1 MIRDSEYVR
10 AYASRYR
17 EIFPVRIASIL
28 AIIVLTTWLQGWA
41 WGLNYAVCQLG
52 LYAVF
57 WIVVERARLRPEV
70 PGAGQALKRWTEG
83 VTLVLAIHCSLF
95 ALAAATVRP
104 DHIFHAILLLCGHLI
119 VGALQVHISR
129 LSFAVS
135 VTPPALT
142 IAWLAWLAAGSNIG
156 LMACAATLTAG
167 VLGAAWRQM
176 VSDRQAVELQ
186 VDLTERTAALE
197 TALTQAETDRAQAE
211 RANMAKSRFLAMIS
225 HDVRTPLNII
235 MGVVEV
241 LKRKK
246 RPAAETELVA
256 DMGDAGSMLLRL
268 LNGALDL
275 SKIES
280 GQSEVALAPV
290 DVRAGLE
297 SVGRVWRHRA
307 EELNLDLVVDC
318 DGAPADFHVLADEG
332 RIEQVVIN
340 LLSNALKMTPAGTV
354 RLHARARPAG
364 DGVVALDIEVH
375 DQGPGVPEDQRARI
389 FEPFEQLDAGRA
401 AGGAGL
407 GLAICR
413 SSVEAMGGTLGVRE
427 AEGGGAVFWF
437 RITADRSEPAA
448 APAPAPAP
456 TPTPTP
462 AKRSGALSVLAA
474 EDHPANRKLLAMLLE
489 SLNVDLAF
497 AENGAEAVALASQ
510 NAYDLI
516 LMDVMMPVMDGVAAL
531 QAIRA
536 TGNAVPIH
544 MLTANVFD
552 DDVARYMAA
561 GADGVLGKPFKV
573 AALHALIAETSAPPM
588 RMAG

>member
-1 MIRDSEYVR
+1 MDRNSEYVR
-10 AYASRYR
+10 AYAGRYGDM
-17 EIFPVRIASIL
+17 FPIRIASIVG
-28 AIIVLTTWLQGWA
+28 IVAVALWLLDWTWA
-41 WGLNYAVCQLG
+41 LNFAVCQLG
-52 LYAVF
+52 LYGLF
-57 WIVVERARLRPEV
+57 WWWVQIGLNQPQA
-70 PGAGQALKRWTEG
+70 PGAYLTLKRWTEVITLG
-83 VTLVLAIHCSLF
+83 VAAHCSLF
-95 ALAAATVRP
+95 VLAVMQAHPGYLKFVM
-104 DHIFHAILLLCGHLI
+104 LLIAGNLM

-129 LSFAVS
+129 LGFAAAVI
-135 VTPPALT
+135 PPTLAIAAIALGQRQWGMDFL
-142 IAWLAWLAAGSNIG
+142 IAFALFI
-156 LMACAATLTAG
+156 ACI
-167 VLGAAWRQM
+167 VGAAWRQM
-176 VSDRQAVELQ
+176 DTDRQAVELY
-186 VDLTERTAALE
+186 VNLTERTASLE
-197 TALTQAETDRAQAE
+197 AALTESEQDRA
-211 RANMAKSRFLAMIS
+211 RAQTANQAKSRFLAMIS

-246 RPAAETELVA
+246 RPRAETELVA

-280 GQSEVALAPV
+280 GQSDVALAPV

-307 EELNLDLVVDC
+307 QELNLDLVVDC
-318 DGAPADFHVLADEG
+318 DGDPADFHLLVDEG

-340 LLSNALKMTPAGTV
+340 LLSNALKMTPTGTV
-354 RLHARARPAG
+354 RLHARALPTEENAIT
-364 DGVVALDIEVH
+364 LDIEVH

-389 FEPFEQLDAGRA
+389 FEPFEQLEAGRA

-437 RITADRSEPAA
+437 RITADRSEPAVA
-448 APAPAPAP
+448 PSLAPAS
-456 TPTPTP
+456 TK
-462 AKRSGALSVLAA
+462 AKRSGPLSVLAA

-489 SLNVDLAF
+489 SLDVDLAF
-497 AENGAEAVALASQ
+497 AENGAEAVALAS
-510 NAYDLI
+510 AKTYDLI

-536 TGNAVPIH
+536 SGDAVPIH

-573 AALHALIAETSAPPM
+573 AALHALITETSAPPL
-588 RMAG
+588 RMVD